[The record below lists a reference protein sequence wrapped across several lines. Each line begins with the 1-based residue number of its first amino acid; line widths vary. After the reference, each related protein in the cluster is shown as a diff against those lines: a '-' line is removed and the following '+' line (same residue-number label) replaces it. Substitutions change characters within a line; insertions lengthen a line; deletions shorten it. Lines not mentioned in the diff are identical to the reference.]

1 MIKHVMLALAQ
12 RRRLYGPAHTQTTCC
27 SFNQSTKQRLPHG
40 DNQELCLLPLDWGE
54 GGRGERQMGAGD
66 GQEGTRRRVRYSQGA
81 TGGQWVREGQR
92 TGPMW
97 ERRVGCDSEAG

>member
-1 MIKHVMLALAQ
+1 
-12 RRRLYGPAHTQTTCC
+12 
-27 SFNQSTKQRLPHG
+27 
-40 DNQELCLLPLDWGE
+40 
-54 GGRGERQMGAGD
+54 MGAGD